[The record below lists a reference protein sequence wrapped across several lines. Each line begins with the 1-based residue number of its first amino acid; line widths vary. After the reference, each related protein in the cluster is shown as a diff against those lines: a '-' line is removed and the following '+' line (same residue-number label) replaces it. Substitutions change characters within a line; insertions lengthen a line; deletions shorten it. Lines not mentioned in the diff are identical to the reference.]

1 MAAPH
6 VAGIAAL
13 LIASHRLGRHPSP
26 IAVERRIE
34 ETARDIG
41 PPGWDGRYGYGLV
54 DPVAALR
61 P

>member
-1 MAAPH
+1 M
-6 VAGIAAL
+6 
-13 LIASHRLGRHPSP
+13 LIASHRLGRHSSP

-34 ETARDIG
+34 ESARDIG
-41 PPGWDGRYGYGLV
+41 PPGYDGRYGYGLV